1 MVVLIFWWK
10 IRLIMIKQHLQN
22 YYEILTYF
30 EILINNKCYI
40 EQTTMDNLKK
50 ELSIVQNNFLNYG
63 TTKDEQ
69 LLKVIENNIKKIKNI
84 FNEIYSKYD
93 IKGLKEL

>member
-1 MVVLIFWWK
+1 
-10 IRLIMIKQHLQN
+10 MIKQHLQN

-69 LLKVIENNIKKIKNI
+69 LLKVIENNIKTINNI